1 MEQTE
6 EPDIRRIPPGLA
18 GQRLDR
24 ALADLFPE
32 YSRSRLQEWLKAGH
46 LHVDGMSPAPRTRV
60 VGGESVILDAGI
72 AETVDPTLTAGPEDI
87 ALTIVHEDEQILV
100 VDKPA
105 GLVVHPAAG
114 HRRGTLQ
121 NGLLHY
127 DPKLAAVPRA
137 GIVHRLDKDT
147 TGLMVVAR
155 TLAAHNRLV
164 VQLHERA
171 IVREYHTVVA
181 GVPVAGDVI
190 DAPIGR
196 HPRDRQRQAV
206 VKSGG
211 KPAVTH
217 FRVDRKFR
225 AHAHLRVRL
234 ETGRTH
240 QIRVHMAHVG
250 LPLVGDPMYGGRPKR
265 PKNPHPK
272 LEEALQQMRRQA
284 LHAGHLALSHPESNE
299 WMSWDAPL
307 PADFQALLAGLEADL
322 DACV

>member
-6 EPDIRRIPPGLA
+6 EPDIRRIPGSFA

-24 ALADLFPE
+24 ALAELFPE
-32 YSRSRLQEWLKAGH
+32 YSRTRLQEWLKAGH

-60 VGGESVILDAGI
+60 AGGESVMLDAGI
-72 AETVDPTLTAGPEDI
+72 AEVIDPTLDAGPEEVEF
-87 ALTIVHEDEQILV
+87 TIVHEDDAILV

-114 HRRGTLQ
+114 HRGGTLQ

-127 DPKLAAVPRA
+127 DPGLGAVPRA

-147 TGLMVVAR
+147 TGLLVVAR

-164 VQLHERA
+164 MQLHDRA
-171 IVREYHTVVA
+171 IVREYQAVVS

-217 FRVDRKFR
+217 YRVERKFR

-240 QIRVHMAHVG
+240 QIRVHMAHAG

-265 PKNPHPK
+265 PKGPHER
-272 LEEALQQMRRQA
+272 LETALTQMRRQA
-284 LHAGHLALSHPESNE
+284 LHAGHLELSHPTSNA
-299 WMSWDAPL
+299 WLSCDAPL
-307 PADFQALLAGLEADL
+307 PADFQALLEGLEADL